1 MKAIV
6 LTPNEKEVLVAI
18 VANARK
24 VGDNGVE
31 FILADVANDIN
42 RSIRSVTGTVVNLQK
57 KGLVRCVNGECRFYF
72 DGEVTEE
79 GFKVV
84 EERKEE
90 EFNAP
95 VMDERIVYMN
105 EVLDTKLSSISK
117 SKREDIKAAKAIIK
131 HIFENWDNAE
141 INGGLKTLID
151 DKEVEV
157 SQYKLWCIAKS
168 RYDQLVAKAA
178 AEIEESEKEE
188 EISESEEELKA
199 DTTTSETAIEAPE
212 TPKAKKDT
220 SKKSKGSSKRY
231 NVGDHHPQHPDWI
244 YTEYKPG
251 KFDWRA
257 DKSVSKVK
265 TDKKAEEVSKPT
277 KENEP
282 KSKKTSDKP
291 KKEEMK
297 VTFDKAMNVD
307 EFIVALRG
315 KNLSATQKS
324 HLKLLKKGYR
334 ISGDKRFFEL
344 ENSERKACNWE
355 SIQAMMAKVG
365 ITEIPT
371 GLVK

>member
-42 RSIRSVTGTVVNLQK
+42 RSIHSVTGTVVNLQK
-57 KGLVRCVNGECRFYF
+57 KGLVRCVNGESHFYF

-105 EVLDTKLSSISK
+105 EVLATKLSSVSK

-178 AEIEESEKEE
+178 AEIAESEKEE
-188 EISESEEELKA
+188 ETSESEEELKA

-265 TDKKAEEVSKPT
+265 TDKKTKEVSKPS
-277 KENEP
+277 KEN
-282 KSKKTSDKP
+282 KP
-291 KKEEMK
+291 KKGEIK
-297 VTFDKAMNVD
+297 VAFDKTMNVD

-334 ISGDKRFFEL
+334 IRGDKRFFEL